1 MAFRPS
7 YMATLQSGHDAAGKA
22 VRRVLLGRGD
32 TPHTPN
38 FDLFYHP
45 LLIDPEKQSVEVVR
59 QKLETPKDLRR
70 PRWRDLFAGAFDR
83 GVRRRNDPQVD
94 DLPGIHQSEV
104 TLSLYKILGFPSHL
118 VQSSLTSNGEMVGEL
133 GGAHE
138 ARYRGGSGIRRDR
151 SGFQP

>member
-32 TPHTPN
+32 TQHTPN

-59 QKLETPKDLRR
+59 QKLETPKDLAVHDGAIYLLALLTVGFGGGTIRKWTISPGSIN
-70 PRWRDLFAGAFDR
+70 PR
-83 GVRRRNDPQVD
+83 
-94 DLPGIHQSEV
+94 
-104 TLSLYKILGFPSHL
+104 
-118 VQSSLTSNGEMVGEL
+118 
-133 GGAHE
+133 
-138 ARYRGGSGIRRDR
+138 
-151 SGFQP
+151 